1 MTAVHGPGFPETGG
15 SVDGLHDRQKADLW
29 AVLITLCAA
38 FLYSAVVA
46 AHQTQAVRE
55 HTLHMDQQQ
64 LLVHVTLP
72 HVTVPQDMG
81 ECTRCW
87 DFFYQGDCV
96 AGPREIS
103 GAVVAQKP
111 KGGDTFNLF
120 TIYNVG
126 SGPICVSWRTL

>member
-29 AVLITLCAA
+29 AVLITLRAA

-72 HVTVPQDMG
+72 HVTLPQDMG
-81 ECTRCW
+81 GVHPLLG
-87 DFFYQGDCV
+87 FFLIMV
-96 AGPREIS
+96 IVLR
-103 GAVVAQKP
+103 VHM
-111 KGGDTFNLF
+111 
-120 TIYNVG
+120 
-126 SGPICVSWRTL
+126 R

>member
-15 SVDGLHDRQKADLW
+15 SVDGLHGRQKAVSDLW
-29 AVLITLCAA
+29 AA

-72 HVTVPQDMG
+72 QDMG
-81 ECTRCW
+81 GVHPLLG
-87 DFFYQGDCV
+87 FF
-96 AGPREIS
+96 
-103 GAVVAQKP
+103 
-111 KGGDTFNLF
+111 L
-120 TIYNVG
+120 
-126 SGPICVSWRTL
+126 SW